1 MAYNDRKITMKEIEE
16 LRDGRRL
23 ISICNFDRNSIP
35 VLLGPT
41 TQFYAEFKEALY
53 RILKETYLNRQGL
66 DIFLYTRG
74 GDTNSVWPIVCL
86 LREYDPDFEVLVPF
100 RAHSSG
106 TLFSIAAKKILMCRL
121 GELSPIDP
129 TTGNQ
134 FNPVDPSVPGNRMG
148 ISVEDVSAYEKYV
161 KQALMYNECKD
172 EHDDSKRDIR
182 NHILPFLEKFTNEV
196 HPLAIGNV
204 HRVYLQIRE
213 LASMLLALHRDP
225 DKDLNSIIKKLTTQ
239 YYSHLHMI
247 GRGEAKDILG
257 KQVEYAPDEMETL
270 LDKLLRQYE
279 DDFYIR
285 EPFIAANY
293 MKDETK
299 EDVSFVGGVIEAID
313 LGYKYVTK
321 GVLYQSSQI
330 PSNVKVQLPPGQKM
344 PIVEGLPRQY
354 RLELSEQGWRKNKQ
368 QDGVT
373 K

>member
-1 MAYNDRKITMKEIEE
+1 MAYNDRKETIRKIEK

-35 VLLGPT
+35 DLIGLKT
-41 TQFYAEFKEALY
+41 LFYAEFKEALY
-53 RILKETYLNRQGL
+53 GILKETYINQEGL

-106 TLFSIAAKKILMCRL
+106 TLFAISAKKIIMCRL

-148 ISVEDVSAYEKYV
+148 ISVEDVSAYVKFV
-161 KQALMYNECKD
+161 KQGLMYD
-172 EHDDSKRDIR
+172 ESVAIDDNTVEDIR
-182 NHILPFLEKFTNEV
+182 NRIKPFLEKLMDEV

-213 LASMLLALHRDP
+213 LASMLLKLHRDP
-225 DKDLNSIIKKLTTQ
+225 KEKLDLIIEKFTTQ

-247 GRGEAKDILG
+247 GRTEAKDILG
-257 KQVEYAPDEMETL
+257 EQVEDAPDKLETL

-279 DDFYIR
+279 DDFYLR
-285 EPFIAANY
+285 EPFIAARS
-293 MKDETK
+293 MKNETK
-299 EDVSFVGGVIEAID
+299 EDVSFVGGVIEAIG
-313 LGYKYVTK
+313 LGYKYVTS
-321 GVLYQSSQI
+321 GALYQSSQI
-330 PSNVKVQLPPGQKM
+330 PSNINIQLPVGQKM
-344 PIVEGLPRQY
+344 PIIDGLPKQY
-354 RLELSEQGWRKNKQ
+354 RLELTEQGWRKNKQ
-368 QDGVT
+368 PDGVT